1 MLASVLKKIQPSTL
15 VILSS
20 LLILLFPSLLL
31 AQTELQYQNRGSENI
46 GYYEG
51 IKPKPVS
58 GYDIELISV
67 LADHQESLEKFPPK
81 LKIQF
86 YLDRKATVNVTV
98 RELDYKHYYWLDK
111 VKPESPWTPGFRN
124 VFEWST
130 NTVLQQLGKSMAVYD
145 LGVVARLDK
154 KTPSANE
161 KVSPAI
167 LYHSQLPQAIQGYR
181 FTLKT
186 GGDARLF
193 CKVFK
198 DGELEPLDVQT
209 FRRKRGGR
217 PFTITWDA
225 SQAVP
230 GLYKLVIAGFF
241 LNTNE
246 QIKKQ
251 TIQFYH
257 QPSPQAG

>member
-1 MLASVLKKIQPSTL
+1 M
-15 VILSS
+15 
-20 LLILLFPSLLL
+20 
-31 AQTELQYQNRGSENI
+31 
-46 GYYEG
+46 
-51 IKPKPVS
+51 
-58 GYDIELISV
+58 ISV
-67 LADHQESLEKFPPK
+67 LADYQEPLDEFPSK
-81 LKIQF
+81 LKVQF
-86 YLDRKATVNVTV
+86 YLDRKAEVNVTV

-111 VKPESPWTPGFRN
+111 VKPKTHWAPGFRN
-124 VFEWST
+124 VFEWPT
-130 NTVLQQLGKSMAVYD
+130 ETVLQQLGKYLAVYD

-154 KTPSANE
+154 KNPSANE

-167 LYHSQLPQAIQGYR
+167 LYHSQPPQTIQGYR

-193 CKVFK
+193 CKIYM
-198 DGELEPLDVQT
+198 DGNPDPLFSKP

-217 PFTITWDA
+217 PFTIAWDA
-225 SQAVP
+225 SQAKA
-230 GLYKLVIAGFF
+230 GLYKLVITGFF